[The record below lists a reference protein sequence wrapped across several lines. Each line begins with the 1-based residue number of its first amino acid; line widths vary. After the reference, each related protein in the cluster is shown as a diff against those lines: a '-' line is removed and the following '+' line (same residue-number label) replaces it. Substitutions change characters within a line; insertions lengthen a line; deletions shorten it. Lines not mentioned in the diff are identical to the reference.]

1 MTPYYAADSDQS
13 WRDDQAALDDW
24 RRDMAK
30 EHGTGCGSCPEWCDL
45 YNVSI
50 GVPMCG
56 DEWPRC
62 ELGRT
67 IRNNGGVR

>member
-1 MTPYYAADSDQS
+1 MSTNTYILPDSDQS

-45 YNVSI
+45 YMVSI
-50 GVPMCG
+50 GAPGCA
-56 DEWPRC
+56 ETFPQC
-62 ELGRT
+62 ELMRDLGR
-67 IRNNGGVR
+67 G